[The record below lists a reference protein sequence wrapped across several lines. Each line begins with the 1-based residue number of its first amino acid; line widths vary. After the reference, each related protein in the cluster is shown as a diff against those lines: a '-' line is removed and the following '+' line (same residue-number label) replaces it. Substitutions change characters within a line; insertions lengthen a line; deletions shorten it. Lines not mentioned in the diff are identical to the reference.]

1 MVLTL
6 DLRHLRYIVAS
17 ARNGSFSAAAHEFNV
32 RQPIIS
38 KRIKEVEDELRVTLF
53 GRSTAGA
60 RLTPAGEAF
69 VVDARRIIE
78 EFDRLA
84 ERATASGAGKLGRIV
99 VGLYK
104 SLSQG
109 ALRTFINDFRERYPD
124 IDLELLEVPF
134 AEIIAGLH
142 SGRLDAAFIP
152 GDPGKCEVF
161 DSLALWSEHLVVAL
175 PSGHPL
181 AEKPVIYWPELRGER
196 FLISHNDPGPDI
208 RNILLRHLAAPSDH
222 PEIVTLHLSREN
234 ILSEVGSG
242 EGISLQCESASGL
255 AGLGIVFR
263 PLHDGNGA
271 TRIGFIVCWKPDNIN
286 PVLKTLCDALK
297 DAMLI
302 RS

>member
-1 MVLTL
+1 M
-6 DLRHLRYIVAS
+6 DLRHLRYIIAS
-17 ARNGSFSAAAHEFNV
+17 ARGGSFSAAAHEFNV

-38 KRIKEVEDELRVTLF
+38 KRIKEVEDELQVKLF
-53 GRSTAGA
+53 VRSTAGA
-60 RLTPAGEAF
+60 HLTPAGEAF
-69 VVDARRIIE
+69 VVDARRILE
-78 EFDRLA
+78 DFNRLT
-84 ERATASGAGKLGRIV
+84 ERTAASGAGTLGRIV
-99 VGLYK
+99 IGLYK

-109 ALRTFINDFRERYPD
+109 ALRTFIDDFRERYPD
-124 IDLELLEVPF
+124 IDLDLLEVPF

-142 SGRLDAAFIP
+142 SGRVDAGLIL
-152 GDPGKCEVF
+152 GDAGKCEIF
-161 DSLALWSEHLVVAL
+161 DSLALWSEHLMVAL
-175 PSGHPL
+175 PNGHRL
-181 AEKPVIYWPELRGER
+181 AEKSVIYWPELKGER

-208 RNILLRHLAAPSDH
+208 RNILLRHLAAPSDL
-222 PEIVTLHLSREN
+222 PEIVTLRLNRDN

-255 AGLGIVFR
+255 TGLGVVFR

-271 TRIGFIVCWKPDNIN
+271 TRLGFIVCWKPDNIN